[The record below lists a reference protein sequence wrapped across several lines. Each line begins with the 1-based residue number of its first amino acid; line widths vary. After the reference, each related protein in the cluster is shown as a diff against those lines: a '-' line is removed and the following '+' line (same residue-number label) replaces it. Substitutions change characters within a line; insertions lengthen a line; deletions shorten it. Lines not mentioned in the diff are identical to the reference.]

1 MTFEIDFIQRAETP
15 QSDKLDNNVKANYVP
30 PRNIKIFD
38 FLFFSGLRHYKEHSQ
53 RLLLHFPILTFPQT
67 ILQ

>member
-38 FLFFSGLRHYKEHSQ
+38 FLDFGIIKSIPKDYCCI
-53 RLLLHFPILTFPQT
+53 FPY
-67 ILQ
+67 